1 MRIIYKI
8 FFFTMSLIIFTITF
22 GIFSNKLFLNDYY
35 LKNKQKDLIS
45 IAETL
50 DTKKLSPS
58 ERKSIDLNDEVSY
71 TFIPRRLLEN
81 SSNRTIKKSFTYHN
95 YSFEI
100 LKFRRGPSMLKLIVR
115 KTPEGQYALITT
127 LDQVQKAVEISNTF
141 YIYVGIISFI
151 ISIPFVMIF
160 SKYLSKKISLI
171 NNNIK
176 EIIGLN
182 FSQKLD
188 LQSKDEFGET
198 ANNLNLLSQTLENN
212 LQNLKN
218 MNNQLQIDI
227 DFERKK
233 EQYTRNF
240 ITAIT
245 HELKTPITIMN
256 THAEYIAGG
265 YTDDKED
272 LQEYANEIMNEGQH
286 MSGLIDKLL
295 TLLKSSSLLD
305 TVNFEDFDLK
315 DFVNSIV
322 SRYNVDLEEKKVSL
336 VIDIK
341 KPSIVNSDKTLLKQV
356 FDNLISNAVSFVP
369 NDGTGEI
376 KIISYNK
383 NDFLTIEIIN
393 NGPIIPENL
402 IDKIWDPFFKEEASR
417 NRKYGG
423 TGLGLAI
430 VKGLL
435 ERLGGNCG
443 VVNLE
448 KGVKFWFD
456 IKKSTN

>member
-1 MRIIYKI
+1 MKIVYKI
-8 FFFTMSLIIFTITF
+8 FFFTMLLIIFTITF
-22 GIFSNKLFLNDYY
+22 GIFSNKQFLNEYY

-50 DTKKLSPS
+50 DTKKLAPV
-58 ERKSIDLNDEVSY
+58 ERKSIELNDEISY
-71 TFIPRRLLEN
+71 NFIPRRLLDN
-81 SSNRTIKKSFTYHN
+81 SSNRTLKRAFTYKN
-95 YSFEI
+95 YEFEI
-100 LKFRRGPSMLKLIVR
+100 LKFRRGPSMLKLVVR
-115 KTPEGQYALITT
+115 KTPEGQYALLTT
-127 LDQVQKAVEISNTF
+127 LDQVQKAVEISNKF
-141 YIYVGIISFI
+141 YIYVGIISLI

-160 SKYLSKKISLI
+160 SKYLSTKISLI

-182 FSQKLD
+182 FSKKLD
-188 LQSKDEFGET
+188 LQSRDEFGET

-265 YTDDKED
+265 YTDGKED

-305 TVNFEDFDLK
+305 TVKFEDFDLK
-315 DFVNSIV
+315 TFVDSIV

-336 VIDIK
+336 IIDIK
-341 KPSIVNSDKTLLKQV
+341 KPSIVNSNKSLLKQV

-369 NDGTGEI
+369 SDGTGEI

-383 NDFLTIEIIN
+383 NDFITIEIIN
-393 NGPIIPENL
+393 NGPTIPENL
-402 IDKIWDPFFKEEASR
+402 IDKVWDPFFKEEASR

-430 VKGLL
+430 VKGVL
-435 ERLGGNCG
+435 ERLGGSCG

-448 KGVKFWFD
+448 NGVKFWFD
-456 IKKSTN
+456 IKKV